1 MGLLDVLSSGDFP
14 RECLI
19 TELAPEVPSHL
30 VFLLHMP
37 LEVTLGGELLT
48 THPADLSLAEV
59 LGLDVDLQVVAG
71 GKLAT
76 TDLADQVRPGPGVF
90 GPLVIPQ
97 DSLAPT
103 LVVTVMLRTGE
114 GLVTVGLL
122 FVSPQ
127 VCLPPVGLPTLSLG
141 TAEPLPSVDLEMSDQ
156 DDLLRGFVVTNSTME
171 LSLPNFLLL
180 LLYPLPRLLLF
191 H

>member
-19 TELAPEVPSHL
+19 TELAPEVLSHL

-76 TDLADQVRPGPGVF
+76 TDLADQVRPVPGVF

-114 GLVTVGLL
+114 GLVTV
-122 FVSPQ
+122 VPQ
-127 VCLPPVGLPTLSLG
+127 VCLPSVVLPTVSLV
-141 TAEPLPSVDLEMSDQ
+141 TPELLPSVDLEMSDQ
-156 DDLLRGFVVTNSTME
+156 ADLLRGFVVTNSTME

-180 LLYPLPRLLLF
+180 LLYPLPCLLLF